1 MYYFGSSW
9 LILLPGLI
17 IAAIAQAK
25 VSKAYKTYSRVPTRT
40 GMTGKDAAR
49 RLLDANGLTNVGI
62 EMISGEMT
70 DHYDPKR
77 KVMRLSNGVG
87 NGASLASVGI
97 AAHETGHAIQDAKGY
112 MPLRFRNAMVP
123 VCNLTSQ
130 AAWPMFFIGLVL
142 GGNRSSFG
150 IILMNLG
157 IILFAVALVFYI
169 VTLPVEF
176 NASSRAVAA
185 LTQYG
190 IVSPGE
196 EVGVKKVLS
205 AAAMTYVASTLMAF
219 LNLVRMLAIRERR

>member
-112 MPLRFRNAMVP
+112 IPLRFRNAMVP
-123 VCNLTSQ
+123 VCNLT
-130 AAWPMFFIGLVL
+130 
-142 GGNRSSFG
+142 
-150 IILMNLG
+150 
-157 IILFAVALVFYI
+157 FYI

-196 EVGVKKVLS
+196 EMGVKKVLS